1 VIQYGIAYEDDLEA
15 ERILEEEAMATKEE
29 QIAQHEKNIRVLQDE
44 VNRLK
49 GGPSAQVDIAARH
62 AAENESASLF
72 DKLTSEELTEL
83 YLTDKKR
90 WKEVIDAK
98 ESAGER
104 KLRQLNNR
112 PIG

>member
-1 VIQYGIAYEDDLEA
+1 
-15 ERILEEEAMATKEE
+15 MATTEE
-29 QIAQHEKNIRVLQDE
+29 QIAQHEKNIKVLQDE
-44 VNRLK
+44 VNRLR
-49 GGPSAQVDIAARH
+49 GGSSAQFDISARH
-62 AAENESASLF
+62 ATEEEGASLF

-83 YLTDKKR
+83 YVTDKKK
-90 WKEVIDAK
+90 WKEVMDAK